1 MLTPVFALKTETVR
15 LKSFQVLLPSK
26 NNMNANCECKK
37 TLANDSFPK
46 LVGNLIL
53 GIVKVSYK
61 EISLASSSL

>member
-15 LKSFQVLLPSK
+15 LKSFQVLFPSK